1 MDYGPIGFI
10 KAILET
16 LGDSINP
23 EQRKKIGS
31 YFREGKTSSFSP
43 QALAEAREMAESDPG
58 EQYWKELFM
67 EMLEEDEKERAI
79 ISEMMIEDYEA
90 RHEAESGDDLEVMDS
105 AGEETEQQADS
116 SQDADSEPSSE
127 GESSIDS
134 GRYDGYIG

>member
-1 MDYGPIGFI
+1 MDYGPIGLI

-16 LGDSINP
+16 IGDSINP

-31 YFREGKTSSFSP
+31 YFRDSKTSSFSP

-67 EMLEEDEKERAI
+67 EMLEADEMEREIVAQ
-79 ISEMMIEDYEA
+79 MMIEDYES
-90 RHEAESGDDLEVMDS
+90 RHGAEAGQDLEMTDA
-105 AGEETEQQADS
+105 AGEGTEQGADS
-116 SQDADSEPSSE
+116 SEDTGSETTSDSEGSH
-127 GESSIDS
+127 DS